1 MALNPGLG
9 NIGAATGRNPF
20 NPGLGNIGGDKRPTI
35 NPSIGNQGVPGFADN
50 VNFYT
55 GETYNSAALM
65 KFNNAL
71 SDNRLL
77 GLDLPDKIVTPV
89 RKWSQRLDD
98 KSTLYSDTYNQ
109 DQVNSVLDVILKA
122 IDPLEN
128 NGSFLKTAFRGGVDL
143 MDQLLWK
150 PLVHGDVLAF
160 ALNNLVNL
168 GETVD
173 VLANGVKAVVSP
185 NITTASSEYGLTK
198 ENSTWVDRLELAYG
212 YGVQGRYQ
220 FDYDLDPNSVGKDLI
235 PNILLEVVSDPI
247 NWLTLGSKAVMD
259 LSVDAGIGAAK
270 GVTKIGSELATSAGL
285 KNADE
290 FVTFFNR
297 FKKPIINAYIH
308 NDGNAFRNI
317 LSNAWESFAKSN
329 TIEDFSKAKS
339 KYIAAVSNLLE
350 VGDSA
355 ATHKMNIAVI
365 DSLERF
371 KPMYNAMDVFD
382 KIDTTIVRTASMPF
396 LYPMGKG
403 IKRIFKASAKYIQS
417 SLVTAA
423 ATKDPL
429 KRGMYE
435 ITLDA
440 MKEAED
446 NFNKRVTEL
455 KMAGQEIPD
464 DLYSVFEEMAVS
476 NTRQAM
482 NAYEATLGI
491 LRNTDLTLES
501 DISAVYARISE
512 ALSLATNGKV
522 TDPGTLSKFFN
533 DVLKETP
540 TLEGS
545 LSELTDL
552 LKVVDDIAGLYAK
565 YVAVETAY
573 KATSKSAKSITE
585 FFSNSNNTLTRIV
598 DGKEITYRSIKM
610 LDPLR
615 RGPEVL
621 QLGNLYKYINADV
634 PVYAVA
640 KSNTE
645 AFLRN
650 SEYVPV
656 ALSDYL
662 KEVNSFLNGTIKH
675 LINNAETLAM
685 AKGIKLNNGA
695 IDYLKQVKEL

>member
-1 MALNPGLG
+1 MALNPSLGNAGIGFGSGHLNPGLG
-9 NIGAATGRNPF
+9 NPGF
-20 NPGLGNIGGDKRPTI
+20 NKRPTL
-35 NPSIGNQGVPGFADN
+35 NPSLGNPGVPGFADN
-50 VNFYT
+50 LNFYT
-55 GETYNSAALM
+55 GKTYNSAALM

-89 RKWSQRLDD
+89 RKWAQRLDD
-98 KSTLYSDTYNQ
+98 KSTLYSDTYSQ
-109 DQVNSVLDVILKA
+109 DQVNSVLDVVLKA

-198 ENSTWVDRLELAYG
+198 ENSTWVDRLKLAYG

-247 NWLTLGSKAVMD
+247 NWLTLGTKAVAD
-259 LSVDAGIGAAK
+259 LTIDAGLGAAK
-270 GVTKIGSELATSAGL
+270 GVTKLGSELATSAGL
-285 KNADE
+285 KNTDE

-297 FKKPIINAYIH
+297 FKKPIINAYMH

-329 TIEDFSKAKS
+329 TIENFSKAKS

-355 ATHKMNIAVI
+355 ATHKMNIAII
-365 DSLERF
+365 DSLEHS
-371 KPMYNAMDVFD
+371 KPMYNAIDVFD

-403 IKRIFKASAKYIQS
+403 VKRVFKSAAKYIQS
-417 SLVTAA
+417 SLATAA
-423 ATKDPL
+423 AKKDPL

-464 DLYSVFEEMAVS
+464 DLYSVFEEMAIS
-476 NTRQAM
+476 NTRQALG
-482 NAYEATLGI
+482 AYEATLGI
-491 LRNTDLTLES
+491 LRNTDLTLEK
-501 DISAVYARISE
+501 DITALYARISE

-522 TDPGTLSKFFN
+522 TDPGSLSKFFKE
-533 DVLKETP
+533 VLEETP
-540 TLEGS
+540 TLKES

-552 LKVVDDIAGLYAK
+552 LEVVDDIAKLYSK
-565 YVAVETAY
+565 HVAVEAAY
-573 KATSKSAKSITE
+573 KSTFRSARTIIKFFDNPDNFIVKTINGKTS
-585 FFSNSNNTLTRIV
+585 
-598 DGKEITYRSIKM
+598 TYRK
-610 LDPLR
+610 
-615 RGPEVL
+615 
-621 QLGNLYKYINADV
+621 
-634 PVYAVA
+634 
-640 KSNTE
+640 
-645 AFLRN
+645 
-650 SEYVPV
+650 
-656 ALSDYL
+656 
-662 KEVNSFLNGTIKH
+662 
-675 LINNAETLAM
+675 TL
-685 AKGIKLNNGA
+685 
-695 IDYLKQVKEL
+695 